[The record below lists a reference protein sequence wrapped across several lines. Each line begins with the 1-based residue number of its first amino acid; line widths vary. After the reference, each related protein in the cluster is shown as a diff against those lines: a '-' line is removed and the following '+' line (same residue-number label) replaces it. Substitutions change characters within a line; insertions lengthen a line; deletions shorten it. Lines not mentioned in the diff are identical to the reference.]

1 MSVNQ
6 QPLNIRNNNPGNLRF
21 VGQEGASPGEG
32 GFAKFETPQA
42 GLDAMRAQIELDT
55 QKRGLNLSQ
64 FLNKYAPP
72 SENKTADYI
81 KFVTQK
87 TGLDPNAPVP
97 PSAIPQLQLAMIE
110 MEGGPRSLSYFNKE
124 AATKVAQAPAQAPR
138 TTAPEPRTTKP
149 GVQVAAAFNPMELP
163 ASYTSALALNYLSD
177 TDPEGV
183 TMSKVNEMLADMM
196 EDGGGAAT
204 RKTPGAAV
212 LQQYAQSEQVDPFA
226 IMRQAQEAQQPKR
239 KAVPQM
245 PQTPQMFAQGGPV
258 GEMSGAQAIEV
269 DGYANGG
276 LIPRALA
283 ANRPKMTKTD
293 YDWLQARQAE
303 FNDYN
308 TAAENYQKA
317 VDAYNAK
324 VERGEDPGEF
334 TTPEPTAPG
343 TTAEQFEAYQKA
355 AQERA
360 GRFYAARA
368 AGLESLVNPQ
378 KYNLSGMS
386 FSFAHGGVVHR
397 QAGSPPT
404 GEVADIAE
412 QMTVGTI
419 PTEGQTPVG
428 QAFRNI
434 GRDVVRGAQYLP
446 YDLLGAPVDI
456 INMGLTPFG
465 LGSQRPVGG
474 SEYLIEKARQA
485 GIADQPTGSAAE
497 TATRIGMGFVNP
509 AAVAR
514 QIPKGIAALEK
525 GVESMTLPAFR
536 QITGNPNA
544 TREEMMDFVL
554 NQRNIMQAG
563 APAISRLPGGTFTT
577 NPESSLAKMI
587 NRSAE
592 RAQASVLGDSEK
604 ATAAAE
610 MFTKKAFDFYTK
622 RAGSPLDELK
632 QELIAGRIKLPK
644 EMDKVF
650 PKYLLESA
658 RKGDLSAMRD
668 LERRYDEMLGIEQR
682 KILAKD
688 YSERESRYEASQEL
702 RQNITQGI
710 LAQFKQTPELISDDL
725 LYKLTNKNPTE
736 VRIRIKDNPEYFST
750 VIEPK
755 ITELINVEG
764 ETIAPSDLARFPSST
779 AAFQPGVMTANEL
792 EAAKRG
798 QPILELT
805 KTYPELFGYD
815 IDLLAKQAGKM
826 STQELKDITFATF
839 VSRASKLAAK
849 EKGLMAQADTA
860 AQAIKA
866 NKPVDPKLLSY
877 GTSEFMA
884 LPDGFQWRKITDPDA
899 TIVQAAVIDN
909 SIKGYANYGAYG
921 PFNNGRKALEEGNVE
936 LYVLYDSKGM
946 PVTNVELAKGLKSGK
961 FSMRQAYGD
970 GPLTGNVLPSN
981 YLPQL
986 KALINK
992 IQPTDL
998 PFGLSEKIRYIDAP
1012 EGFAK
1017 GGIVDKPLYDRAA

>member
-1 MSVNQ
+1 
-6 QPLNIRNNNPGNLRF
+6 
-21 VGQEGASPGEG
+21 
-32 GFAKFETPQA
+32 
-42 GLDAMRAQIELDT
+42 
-55 QKRGLNLSQ
+55 
-64 FLNKYAPP
+64 
-72 SENKTADYI
+72 
-81 KFVTQK
+81 
-87 TGLDPNAPVP
+87 
-97 PSAIPQLQLAMIE
+97 
-110 MEGGPRSLSYFNKE
+110 
-124 AATKVAQAPAQAPR
+124 
-138 TTAPEPRTTKP
+138 
-149 GVQVAAAFNPMELP
+149 
-163 ASYTSALALNYLSD
+163 
-177 TDPEGV
+177 
-183 TMSKVNEMLADMM
+183 
-196 EDGGGAAT
+196 
-204 RKTPGAAV
+204 
-212 LQQYAQSEQVDPFA
+212 
-226 IMRQAQEAQQPKR
+226 
-239 KAVPQM
+239 
-245 PQTPQMFAQGGPV
+245 
-258 GEMSGAQAIEV
+258 
-269 DGYANGG
+269 
-276 LIPRALA
+276 
-283 ANRPKMTKTD
+283 
-293 YDWLQARQAE
+293 
-303 FNDYN
+303 
-308 TAAENYQKA
+308 
-317 VDAYNAK
+317 
-324 VERGEDPGEF
+324 
-334 TTPEPTAPG
+334 
-343 TTAEQFEAYQKA
+343 
-355 AQERA
+355 
-360 GRFYAARA
+360 
-368 AGLESLVNPQ
+368 
-378 KYNLSGMS
+378 
-386 FSFAHGGVVHR
+386 
-397 QAGSPPT
+397 
-404 GEVADIAE
+404 
-412 QMTVGTI
+412 
-419 PTEGQTPVG
+419 
-428 QAFRNI
+428 
-434 GRDVVRGAQYLP
+434 
-446 YDLLGAPVDI
+446 
-456 INMGLTPFG
+456 
-465 LGSQRPVGG
+465 
-474 SEYLIEKARQA
+474 
-485 GIADQPTGSAAE
+485 
-497 TATRIGMGFVNP
+497 
-509 AAVAR
+509 
-514 QIPKGIAALEK
+514 
-525 GVESMTLPAFR
+525 
-536 QITGNPNA
+536 
-544 TREEMMDFVL
+544 
-554 NQRNIMQAG
+554 
-563 APAISRLPGGTFTT
+563 
-577 NPESSLAKMI
+577 MI

-1017 GGIVDKPLYDRAA
+1017 GGIVDKPLYDRAM